1 MIPNRHSS
9 PIASPI
15 ASPISSPITQAA
27 IVPDEDMDS
36 ITESDS
42 FHVESDPFRV
52 ESDSSSVEW
61 WVPENQLGLEPPLDD
76 QFGCRRDDQVVAL
89 DNEGE
94 VKHHEAIAK
103 H

>member
-1 MIPNRHSS
+1 MIPNRYS
-9 PIASPI
+9 
-15 ASPISSPITQAA
+15 SPISSPITSPITQAA
-27 IVPDEDMDS
+27 IIPDEDMDS
-36 ITESDS
+36 ITEWDS
-42 FHVESDPFRV
+42 FHV

-76 QFGCRRDDQVVAL
+76 QFGFRRDDQVVAL

-94 VKHHEAIAK
+94 IKHHEAIAK